1 MITVLD
7 LLWDPLS
14 SWVEVSGPIILFG
27 LYYGFIATLPFG
39 PSKIYSM
46 RSFFLGEALYG
57 IIAISGSITGQLIVF
72 LSMYYSPIYAAF
84 WKPHAITLLFIPYMF
99 FCFYRINKEPSSSE
113 SPHPMNSIN
122 NLKMISV
129 FMGGLI
135 LQLFNPIL
143 LANPV
148 LTRLVNLFLF
158 RYSDKILFLISSF
171 CGWLGGNILF
181 IILIKRISSRI
192 ERNLPIDYTILRRYI
207 CRTFSLL
214 LLFYCL
220 FYLGR
225 APLPFLKGKNYED
238 NNGRSVTMARDDR
251 SVAMAR
257 KNRSVA
263 IDPQKLQ
270 ELIKEEKFF
279 RQQPWPIMCFDHNR
293 VYQPIRYIGNSPFCR
308 LGPVRTAV
316 SQYFFGTY
324 SSDGKQRISFTFL
337 PSVLVLGEKLGKYR
351 DLLDTSC
358 SSEDPYHRWIH
369 TMKKR
374 RDYLGNEFS
383 DRVKALSNGSPVG
396 NVMEKRVKFSNSQ
409 GDSFTEMYDP
419 FLNGAFRGTINQL
432 EFPGMLN
439 DLIILNLSDFLEVS
453 INDKFRYGYHISHHW
468 QELEHENFQLPWEP
482 LPTYTVRSL
491 VPVTISS
498 NPGTPQPKYALNR
511 LKMKKISYLIQTP
524 EIQPTYWLWI
534 AWRSSII
541 HVPVQVA
548 RCYGDIYTNFLVYV
562 YGRFDRLIKPSAS
575 GIIRMDAISCL
586 FKKEY
591 LFVYENL
598 CFFFECLAQ
607 HEWTILLI
615 SRAGIP
621 RDKRYSMEKKDFLT
635 LYKEILLNKPLQI
648 REIRKHVPRFSSDF
662 MIGEY
667 DDVDPVLLSSNR
679 ILSRKVKDTM
689 TFDIGQRRIG
699 VVQNRYSAEADYRRN
714 LIRGSM
720 RARRRK
726 VMICKRIQPNAH
738 SPFFFVRMEL
748 PTCPKDYYDTS
759 DSDRVNMEQV
769 QEEFRERIQRVED
782 PLSQQ
787 TIAESLCL
795 TWPELHYFRGLLLM
809 AQSNIRKNIILPSL
823 IIAKNIG
830 RILVFQVPEFS
841 QDWEEMRK
849 EVHFLCT
856 PDGTEFSETEFPD
869 KWLKKGMQIKL
880 IFPFRLKP
888 WHKSKKVRSEK
899 KIRWSYLTMHGFETD
914 RPFGNPIPKLGL
926 FSKFFQPIFKKLK
939 RRLMGSTGI
948 RRVPRVR
955 YIGKSEPNDRIQNKL
970 LTETTP
976 MGSANDSSEVN
987 DQFGYET
994 QTINAKDPDDR
1005 TTTMKERIESV
1016 AIIKSPP
1023 IIEMSLMDSEI
1034 NIRSKGS
1041 FNILEST
1048 LKKQLVQIRRI
1059 PGRFRIKSVQL
1070 IRKRFYSMKLMKLF
1084 LKRMGR
1090 DLLPSVIHFIGSNIN
1105 FWIRSAW
1112 IRSTG
1117 NIAKIYG
1124 RIFIIN
1130 NFISSINRGKITSY
1144 HSINEKIQDFEIS
1157 PDQNMFSMSQAYVFH
1172 KIWQIR
1178 ALDIQ
1183 IILDHE
1189 KPQDLK
1195 ENDWKQWLRCF
1206 DRYNLSPQIWSI
1218 INPQE
1223 WRNRVSKQ
1231 CTCYEERFIPYEQRK
1246 DSTFATVMEPSLG
1259 LLQKRNKRYRYDL
1272 LSYSYLDSTKDL
1284 DIPNLTDIPGPP
1296 VQPAIP
1302 DERDITDREGILKEK
1317 FINDIIEEDWKG
1329 TDFNIVNGS
1338 RSTVDIYDAI
1348 RSCDYDHTTSIDR
1361 QKKKTDLIT
1370 NQQGIDE
1377 TRRENVG
1384 IMDSPKIEKRISQL
1398 DLNFWLFPEL
1408 SGIKNIY
1415 YETKSKF
1422 IPGNSLLREEQDRKK
1437 IEEEE
1442 EREKTTNV
1450 LKQEIGVRSHVK
1462 NKQVEDGQ
1470 DKNGQ
1475 VEHQDGQDQD
1485 GQVED
1490 QQTDGKKKT
1499 NKGLF
1504 QCKVVDVLGKKRFF
1518 YLANICR
1525 VMSGMKDP
1533 GTYLRI
1539 QERNIDLSLMAF
1551 CIAIQKNSSAN
1562 KISKEL
1568 ALQRNVRGKVR
1579 NDNEIREDKK
1589 IMVFQPYRLSSIV
1602 DDEFLMY
1609 KIVSISLKLK
1619 KEARKWIDGNI
1630 YDGSAQC
1637 GKIMGD
1643 EKNILSSLN
1652 LEDILLPKRRRE
1664 FRILNRF
1671 DPENDHV
1678 VFSNGKDIQND
1689 EELMGRDQHLSV
1701 NTTQIIKRFLWPSYR
1716 LEDLICMNRYWFN
1729 TNDGSRSAM
1738 LRIRMYPLT

>member
-225 APLPFLKGKNYED
+225 APLPLNLPFLGNDIENNKASFAYINLEKRIHSQNLKMNTKTSMQGAKMSMQDVKRNTKTSMQDTKIYMPDAKIYMQDLKIYMQDEKISMHDEKIFMQDVNLKNAKISMHDVKIAMQDVKRNTKTSLKNAKISMQDVKRNTKTFLKNAKISMQDVKRNTKTSLKNAKISMQDVKRNTKTSLKNAKISMQDVKIFLKDFLISWFEQPWSLMLFDY
-238 NNGRSVTMARDDR
+238 
-251 SVAMAR
+251 
-257 KNRSVA
+257 NRSY
-263 IDPQKLQ
+263 
-270 ELIKEEKFF
+270 
-279 RQQPWPIMCFDHNR
+279 R
-293 VYQPIRYIGNSPFCR
+293 PIRYIGNSPFCR

-374 RDYLGNEFS
+374 RDYLENEFS

-482 LPTYTVRSL
+482 LPTDTDTVRSL
-491 VPVTISS
+491 VPITKSSERGKVEPISKRRS
-498 NPGTPQPKYALNR
+498 LLAERIIPNKARKLFEEYLPN
-511 LKMKKISYLIQTP
+511 IDSWNIDSYLDNRIYP
-524 EIQPTYWLWI
+524 KRASCNE
-534 AWRSSII
+534 R
-541 HVPVQVA
+541 
-548 RCYGDIYTNFLVYV
+548 IYTNYLVNIYSRILV
-562 YGRFDRLIKPSAS
+562 NIYSYSRIDDRNRNVVPTGTIKWELILSLFTMEQKVTSAQ
-575 GIIRMDAISCL
+575 IL
-586 FKKEY
+586 FES
-591 LFVYENL
+591 
-598 CFFFECLAQ
+598 LAQ
-607 HEWTILLI
+607 HEWTILRNFRGNV
-615 SRAGIP
+615 ST
-621 RDKRYSMEKKDFLT
+621 DDSTQTKDFLT

-662 MIGEY
+662 MIGKPDA
-667 DDVDPVLLSSNR
+667 DDMSVD
-679 ILSRKVKDTM
+679 ILPIGKIRSRKVKGEQ
-689 TFDIGQRRIG
+689 TFDIGEIQ
-699 VVQNRYSAEADYRRN
+699 VVKKRYSLDSDFRRN

-769 QEEFRERIQRVED
+769 QEEFRERIQIKKHLEEPHSSISRVERLCSTRSI
-782 PLSQQ
+782 LSG
-787 TIAESLCL
+787 IRSV
-795 TWPELHYFRGLLLM
+795 LLVT
-809 AQSNIRKNIILPSL
+809 QSILRKRILLPSL

-926 FSKFFQPIFKKLK
+926 FSKFFQPIFKELIFKRFKKELIIFKKLKRGLNRILFQKLK

-1178 ALDIQ
+1178 AMNRSYSKDLLKSRTQTSYPFIKKKIKELLDIQ

-1284 DIPNLTDIPGPP
+1284 DIPNLTKYFDIPNFTK
-1296 VQPAIP
+1296 
-1302 DERDITDREGILKEK
+1302 DSLK
-1317 FINDIIEEDWKG
+1317 F
-1329 TDFNIVNGS
+1329 
-1338 RSTVDIYDAI
+1338 
-1348 RSCDYDHTTSIDR
+1348 
-1361 QKKKTDLIT
+1361 
-1370 NQQGIDE
+1370 
-1377 TRRENVG
+1377 
-1384 IMDSPKIEKRISQL
+1384 EKRGSGL
-1398 DLNFWLFPEL
+1398 DLKSWLFPEL
-1408 SGIKNIY
+1408 FGKPNIY
-1415 YETKSKF
+1415 YTKSKPVQIKSF
-1422 IPGNSLLREEQDRKK
+1422 LQEEQDRKK

-1450 LKQEIGVRSHVK
+1450 LKQEIGVRSHVQNDK
-1462 NKQVEDGQ
+1462 VEEKKTG
-1470 DKNGQ
+1470 K
-1475 VEHQDGQDQD
+1475 VEEKKTGK
-1485 GQVED
+1485 VEEKKTGKVEEKKTGKVEEKKTGKVEEKKTGENA
-1490 QQTDGKKKT
+1490 QEEQTDEKKKLI
-1499 NKGLF
+1499 K
-1504 QCKVVDVLGKKRFF
+1504 FF
-1518 YLANICR
+1518 
-1525 VMSGMKDP
+1525 
-1533 GTYLRI
+1533 
-1539 QERNIDLSLMAF
+1539 
-1551 CIAIQKNSSAN
+1551 
-1562 KISKEL
+1562 
-1568 ALQRNVRGKVR
+1568 
-1579 NDNEIREDKK
+1579 
-1589 IMVFQPYRLSSIV
+1589 
-1602 DDEFLMY
+1602 
-1609 KIVSISLKLK
+1609 
-1619 KEARKWIDGNI
+1619 
-1630 YDGSAQC
+1630 
-1637 GKIMGD
+1637 
-1643 EKNILSSLN
+1643 
-1652 LEDILLPKRRRE
+1652 
-1664 FRILNRF
+1664 
-1671 DPENDHV
+1671 
-1678 VFSNGKDIQND
+1678 
-1689 EELMGRDQHLSV
+1689 
-1701 NTTQIIKRFLWPSYR
+1701 
-1716 LEDLICMNRYWFN
+1716 FN
-1729 TNDGSRSAM
+1729 TKM
-1738 LRIRMYPLT
+1738 QKL